1 MGNTQAG
8 QAGGLDPA
16 KWRDAAVSIFQP
28 SVVTPA
34 STSINPNVADA
45 TAKPTP
51 KEDQVTS
58 GPAPAE
64 PGQGLADDASET
76 VEYARPFGAKTDGS
90 DPELMTKVEQQ
101 FDPLGLLLTIPPF

>member
-8 QAGGLDPA
+8 PAGGIDPTH
-16 KWRDAAVSIFQP
+16 WRDAACRIFQP
-28 SVVTPA
+28 SVVSTA

-45 TAKPTP
+45 TAKTTP
-51 KEDQVTS
+51 KKDQVTS

-64 PGQGLADDASET
+64 PGQDLADDAPET

-101 FDPLGLLLTIPPF
+101 VDPLLGIRASFG